1 LSQTPAA
8 AVEPPIHAERED
20 SRLRPLRMAGYGSG
34 DFTVNTV
41 LVSLSFFFVT
51 YFLTQV
57 AGLRPELAG
66 IVQLLG
72 RGVDAVTDPLMG
84 RISDLCRWKS
94 GRRRPFL
101 LLGALPFGLCF
112 YLIWLTP
119 AESQWGMFVY
129 YSVVYVLLSISMTV
143 LAVPY
148 LALMPEM
155 ARGYDA
161 RTSLNMYR
169 NVGSVIG
176 IGMAVAFLPVAEALG
191 GGAQGFALAGA
202 VYGLIV
208 AAPWAVVYVSTW
220 ERADFAMRGSSLSF
234 ADGIRLLAKH
244 RNFRILTGL
253 YLCSRIS
260 MDIVSAMLVL
270 FFAYVIGAQGDFQIT
285 MALFLAAVFLSLP
298 IWLRVSTHFDK
309 ATLFV
314 VGAVW
319 WAGSFAFMF
328 VADASWPRWLLLA
341 FAPVGAIGF
350 AVVDLMVWSMLG
362 DVVDEDD
369 LACGERR
376 EGIYNGAFMFL
387 RKLGGSIAVALA
399 MFLLGAVGFV
409 QGGEQGEDVIVAIRA
424 LTAIA
429 PGCFLLLS
437 VWIARRYPLTRER
450 HAEIRAQLEARDRA
464 A

>member
-1 LSQTPAA
+1 LSQVLTEAA
-8 AVEPPIHAERED
+8 PFLASGED
-20 SRLRPLRMAGYGSG
+20 ARLRPVRMAGYACG
-34 DFTVNTV
+34 DVTVNTV

-66 IVQLLG
+66 LVQLVG
-72 RGVDAVTDPLMG
+72 RGVDAITDPLMG
-84 RISDLCRWKS
+84 RLSDLCRWKW

-101 LLGALPFGLCF
+101 VLGALPFGLTF
-112 YLIWLTP
+112 SLIWLAP
-119 AESQWGMFVY
+119 AESQLGMFAY
-129 YSVVYVLLSISMTV
+129 YTVMYVLLSLSTTV

-155 ARGYDA
+155 ALGYDA

-176 IGMAVAFLPVAEALG
+176 IGAAVAFLPVAQALG
-191 GGAQGFALAGA
+191 GGTEGFALAGA
-202 VYGLIV
+202 IYGVL
-208 AAPWAVVYVSTW
+208 AAVPWALVYVASW
-220 ERADFAMRGSSLSF
+220 ERPDFAARESSLPF
-234 ADGIRLLAKH
+234 GEGIRLLVKH

-270 FFAYVIGAQGDFQIT
+270 FFTYVIGNQGDFQVT
-285 MALFLAAVFLSLP
+285 MGLFLAAVFLSLP
-298 IWLRVSTHFDK
+298 VWLRVSRHFDK
-309 ATLFV
+309 ATLFII
-314 VGAVW
+314 GAVW
-319 WAGSFAFMF
+319 WAGSFSFLFLAQP
-328 VADASWPRWLLLA
+328 DWPRWLLLS

-369 LACGERR
+369 LLSGERR

-399 MFLLGAVGFV
+399 MLLLGAVGFV
-409 QGGEQGEDVIVAIRA
+409 KNGEQSGAVIWSIRA
-424 LTAIA
+424 LIAIV
-429 PGCFLLLS
+429 PGVFLLLS
-437 VWIARRYPLTRER
+437 VWIARGYSLTRER
-450 HAEIRAQLEARDRA
+450 HSDIRARLEARTA
-464 A
+464 VG